1 MELIKHY
8 VYFPKIFLTLKYD
21 NIFLFYYFTKERT
34 IEMKVKKAGKR
45 ALSVL
50 IASLM
55 VLSLVPLCAVTAS
68 AATDLSGR
76 LVWFYKRR

>member
-1 MELIKHY
+1 
-8 VYFPKIFLTLKYD
+8 
-21 NIFLFYYFTKERT
+21 
-34 IEMKVKKAGKR
+34 MKVKKAGKR